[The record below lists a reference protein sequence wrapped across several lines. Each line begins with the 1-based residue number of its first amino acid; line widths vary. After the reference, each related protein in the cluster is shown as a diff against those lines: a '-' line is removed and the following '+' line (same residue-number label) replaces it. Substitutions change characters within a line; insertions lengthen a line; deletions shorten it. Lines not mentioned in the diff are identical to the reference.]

1 MESQNLETLKTRGY
15 KGVGLT
21 QFKLEPPT
29 ARLTV
34 FPPEI
39 LELGN
44 TLEQL
49 DLSGT
54 GLSSLPA
61 DIGSALPNLKIAF
74 FSGCNFTV
82 FPRELASCPKLEMV
96 AFRSNG
102 MEEVPQDSLPP
113 RLRWL
118 ILTDNRISA
127 LPAGIG
133 RCSRLEK
140 CMLAGNLLRELPAEM
155 AQCTKLALLRL
166 SANRFDKLPP
176 WLFGLPELAFL
187 SFAGNPCALSKAS
200 RPSFG
205 LADVKWDDLEVQHVL
220 GQGAS
225 GITSQALWKQTPEYG
240 EEVAIKLF
248 RGALTSDGTPADEM
262 AACLAAGAH
271 ESLIMVMGR
280 IHGHPDEASGP
291 GVNKFQGGIVMQLIP
306 SYYKVL
312 GQPPSL
318 SSCTRDC
325 YPEDATLGAI
335 PALSMLTG
343 IAGAAAH
350 LHARGISHGDLY
362 AHNIL
367 ASTADAHAVLGDFG
381 AATIYGHQLCSN
393 LASGIE
399 KLEVLAFAH
408 LLEDVLKLSAEE
420 DEARGRDLR
429 RGFEQLHVRCA
440 NPLVAARPTFAEILE
455 ELEDMMGWRG
465 MMRIPDIERAERVE
479 PDTI

>member
-1 MESQNLETLKTRGY
+1 MGTQNLETLKTGGY
-15 KGVGLT
+15 KGIGLT
-21 QFKLEPPT
+21 KFKLEPTATPLTAFPT
-29 ARLTV
+29 
-34 FPPEI
+34 EI
-39 LELGN
+39 LELGE

-61 DIGSALPNLKIAF
+61 EIGSALPNLKIAF
-74 FSGCNFTV
+74 FSGCKFTV

-102 MEEVPQDSLPP
+102 MQEVPEDSLPSQ
-113 RLRWL
+113 LRWL

-127 LPAGIG
+127 LPSSIG

-140 CMLAGNLLRELPAEM
+140 CMLAGNQLQSLPAEM

-166 SANRFDKLPP
+166 SANRFDSLPS
-176 WLFGLPELAFL
+176 WLFSLPELAFL
-187 SFAGNPCALSKAS
+187 SFAGNPCASPNA
-200 RPSFG
+200 PTPFG
-205 LADVKWDDLEVQHVL
+205 LAHIKWDDIEVQHTL
-220 GQGAS
+220 GEGAS
-225 GITSQALWKQTPEYG
+225 GIISQALWKQSPDSA

-262 AACLAAGAH
+262 AACIAAGAH
-271 ESLIMVMGR
+271 ESLITVLGR
-280 IHGHPDEASGP
+280 IHGHPDEAQH
-291 GVNKFQGGIVMQLIP
+291 VNKFQGGIVMQLIP

-318 SSCTRDC
+318 TSCSRDC
-325 YPEDATLGAI
+325 YPEDAKLGAI

-367 ASTADAHAVLGDFG
+367 ASSDDAHALLGDFG
-381 AATIYGHQLCSN
+381 AATIYGRDCDDA

-408 LLEDVLKLSAEE
+408 LVEDMLGMFSE
-420 DEARGRDLR
+420 DDEVKGSDLR
-429 RGFEQLHVRCA
+429 RGLEELHSRCA
-440 NPLVAARPTFAEILE
+440 NRNVQSRPSFEEILE
-455 ELEDMMGWRG
+455 ELEGMMGWRG
-465 MMRIPDIERAERVE
+465 MMRIPN
-479 PDTI
+479 